1 MATRSLTRRLDR
13 ISGARSRPENGFTLI
28 EIMVVVVILAILAT
42 IIVPNVINKPEEARI
57 TKAKADIRSI
67 VAALEMYKLDNYVYP
82 TTGQG
87 LKALVVKPTSGP
99 TPHHWHHYLDQ
110 VPIDPWGHPYKY
122 LYPGVHGTFDVWTD
136 GPPGTGG
143 HHRVI
148 GNWNLDRSR

>member
-1 MATRSLTRRLDR
+1 MAPRSLSRRLDR
-13 ISGARSRPENGFTLI
+13 IFRAGHRPDPGFTLI

-67 VAALEMYKLDNYVYP
+67 VAALDMYKLDNYQYP
-82 TTGQG
+82 TTSQG
-87 LKALVVKPTSGP
+87 LKALVVKPSSSP
-99 TPHHWHHYLDQ
+99 IPPHWHHYLNQ
-110 VPIDPWGHPYKY
+110 IPIDPWGHPYKY

-136 GPPGTGG
+136 GPPGSSS